1 MLVFTTTFPVS
12 ENLTIEKFVNIAI
25 EWVSNPHSRYS
36 FNNPSWDKSAVFSQ
50 KDTTGLVE
58 LSINTMFENN
68 SVAIR
73 LRNVEDTIEW
83 VSDFV
88 LADNFLSVQLQRNS
102 TDNANFIPNFH
113 IPYIL
118 KMLIRNN
125 YGGADNGLPIN
136 TSPLFISEKNI
147 EIISDIIING
157 NSYNLPVVYVSLGI
171 FNDYA
176 IEFNLLAKKL
186 MGIAHVLVEK
196 DLSTSRS
203 LQKITEDDN
212 PYNGAIQVY
221 FPKRFSKRFIPSN
234 LTTSDHLMSNIVT
247 FINERNLQ
255 MKIDDRFQYYYV
267 VQSIQKAKRLESEK
281 KHKKATDDVNLFAE
295 MYNSIDAEKKT
306 LEAANAQ
313 LQSELNDSKSK
324 NMYLQE
330 KVATLTDKLNEI
342 NDSQNI
348 PLLYQGEEVDF
359 YDGEQHDVLIEVLKS
374 ALTQIVPEEDPTPR
388 RRVIIESILERNKST
403 GIIERKVKLLKQIFK
418 KAKLS
423 KQDIAEL
430 KKIGLVLVADDNH
443 YKFLLNGD
451 SRFHTT
457 VAKTTSD
464 KGSANLNAVTQI
476 IRSFF

>member
-1 MLVFTTTFPVS
+1 M
-12 ENLTIEKFVNIAI
+12 
-25 EWVSNPHSRYS
+25 
-36 FNNPSWDKSAVFSQ
+36 
-50 KDTTGLVE
+50 
-58 LSINTMFENN
+58 
-68 SVAIR
+68 
-73 LRNVEDTIEW
+73 
-83 VSDFV
+83 
-88 LADNFLSVQLQRNS
+88 
-102 TDNANFIPNFH
+102 
-113 IPYIL
+113 
-118 KMLIRNN
+118 
-125 YGGADNGLPIN
+125 
-136 TSPLFISEKNI
+136 
-147 EIISDIIING
+147 
-157 NSYNLPVVYVSLGI
+157 I
-171 FNDYA
+171 FNKARKKKPSNFVGRGLCTLDSDKVYEFQTA
-176 IEFNLLAKKL
+176 KMFIDENIIESVKEFIKKL
-186 MGIAHVLVEK
+186 K
-196 DLSTSRS
+196 
-203 LQKITEDDN
+203 
-212 PYNGAIQVY
+212 
-221 FPKRFSKRFIPSN
+221 
-234 LTTSDHLMSNIVT
+234 
-247 FINERNLQ
+247 
-255 MKIDDRFQYYYV
+255 
-267 VQSIQKAKRLESEK
+267 K

-348 PLLYQGEEVDF
+348 PLLYKGEEVDF